1 MKKILPALFL
11 IMCLSIES
19 FAQWSAGANP
29 TTMDNVGIGNT
40 NPLQKLTV
48 TSAWDI
54 VNCNYTG
61 VPALRINWHTP
72 SNYPNCPNGIGG
84 TLPNVA
90 EIMKID
96 GNTAL
101 PLVVLND
108 NGNLGIGIST
118 PTSKLHVAGTTL
130 FEASF
135 SGDFAQIINNKNNLQ
150 VGAATLILKNAGT
163 QNDNPTLL
171 KAVGGNIDRFIIKN
185 NGQVG
190 IGVGN
195 PKYHLAVAGGLLI
208 DNDGQFAGNITNN
221 SENEVIKFGGYTSG
235 EAIGSVRTGGVNN
248 YGIDFYTAYASR
260 MSIRNNGDVVIGNVS
275 VPANSPYKLYVEK
288 GILTEQ
294 VKIAIKTTND
304 WSDYVFDQN
313 YRLMPLKK
321 LEKFISAHKHLPEV
335 PSAQEVVNNGL
346 NIASMDATLLK
357 KIEELTLYLIE
368 QDKKIN
374 SLQEKISN
382 LEQQK

>member
-61 VPALRINWHTP
+61 VPALRINWH
-72 SNYPNCPNGIGG
+72 
-84 TLPNVA
+84 
-90 EIMKID
+90 
-96 GNTAL
+96 
-101 PLVVLND
+101 
-108 NGNLGIGIST
+108 
-118 PTSKLHVAGTTL
+118 
-130 FEASF
+130 
-135 SGDFAQIINNKNNLQ
+135 
-150 VGAATLILKNAGT
+150 TLILKNAGT